1 MLRAFFCL
9 SFFCMI
15 TTFSFA
21 QQTREELEK
30 QRQDLKREIDETEKL
45 LKANKTET
53 KASLFQ
59 WQTITK
65 KVNLQ
70 DRVIEN
76 LNKDLRVL
84 DNNMYSIQKDI
95 NRYDRLLD
103 TLKQEY
109 ARSMVYAYKN
119 RSNYDFL
126 NFIFSADNFND
137 AIKRIAYLKSYRN
150 YREMQGQNILRTQ
163 DLRKQRIEDLG
174 GAKVKKSST
183 LQVQSK
189 EMQTL
194 EEQKKEKDRILAELQ
209 KQGKQLSNQ
218 MAAKQKQMK
227 KVNSAITAAIK
238 RAQDEARKA
247 ALAKAAEDERRRKEA
262 DRLAAKNNTPTNNP
276 TTSNPTTTTTKSVK
290 TPVAKT
296 PAKKVESV
304 LLNAENITLNN
315 NFKKNRGSLPW
326 PVDNGGVS
334 MHFGSNT
341 LPGGGSIVTT
351 CTTIAAAIGTPVKA
365 IFDGE
370 VVASFPNDE
379 QPFVVIQ
386 HGEYFTTYTNLSG
399 VNVSKG
405 QQVKYGQVLGK
416 VAAGYDGTGSI
427 DFYMSDEKSSFD
439 AEKWLRRR

>member
-1 MLRAFFCL
+1 MLKYFFCL
-9 SFFCMI
+9 IFCF
-15 TTFSFA
+15 TALFSFA
-21 QQTREELEK
+21 QKTREELEK
-30 QRQDLKREIDETEKL
+30 ERNDLKREMDEMEKL
-45 LKANKTET
+45 LKANKNET
-53 KASLFQ
+53 KASYVD
-59 WQTITK
+59 WQMISK

-84 DNNMYSIQKDI
+84 DNNMYTIQKDI
-95 NRYDRLLD
+95 NRYDRVLD

-109 ARSMVYAYKN
+109 AKSMVYAYKN

-126 NFIFSADNFND
+126 NFIFSAENFND
-137 AIKRIAYLKSYRN
+137 AIKRVAYLKSYRS

-163 DLRKQRIEDLG
+163 NLRKQRIEDLG
-174 GAKVKKSST
+174 GAKVKKNTT

-194 EEQKKEKDRILAELQ
+194 EEQKKEKDRILADLQ

-227 KVNSAITAAIK
+227 KVNGAITAAIK

-276 TTSNPTTTTTKSVK
+276 STNPTTTTTKTVK
-290 TPVAKT
+290 TPAAKA
-296 PAKKVESV
+296 PAKKVESI
-304 LLNAENITLNN
+304 LLNDDNIKLNTS
-315 NFKKNRGSLPW
+315 FEKTKGSLPW

-334 MHFGSNT
+334 MHFGNNP
-341 LPGGGSIVTT
+341 LPDGGSIVTT
-351 CTTIAAAIGTPVKA
+351 CTTIATAIGTPVKA

-370 VVASFPNDE
+370 VVAAYPNDE

-386 HGEYFTTYTNLSG
+386 HGKYFTTYTNLSG
-399 VNVSKG
+399 VTVSKG

-416 VAAGYDGTGSI
+416 VAAGYDGRGSI
-427 DFYMSDEKSSFD
+427 DFYMSNESSSFD

>member
-1 MLRAFFCL
+1 MLKYFFCL
-9 SFFCMI
+9 IFCF
-15 TTFSFA
+15 TALFSFA
-21 QQTREELEK
+21 QKTREELEK
-30 QRQDLKREIDETEKL
+30 ERNDLKREMDEMEKL
-45 LKANKTET
+45 LKANKNET
-53 KASLFQ
+53 KASYVD
-59 WQTITK
+59 WQMISK

-84 DNNMYSIQKDI
+84 DNNMYTIQKDI
-95 NRYDRLLD
+95 NRYDRVLD
-103 TLKQEY
+103 TLKEEY
-109 ARSMVYAYKN
+109 AKSMVYAYKN

-126 NFIFSADNFND
+126 NFIFSAENFND
-137 AIKRIAYLKSYRN
+137 AIKRVAYLKSYRS

-163 DLRKQRIEDLG
+163 NLRKQRIEDLG
-174 GAKVKKSST
+174 GAKVKKNTT

-194 EEQKKEKDRILAELQ
+194 EEQKKEKDRILADLQ

-227 KVNSAITAAIK
+227 KVNGAITAAIK

-262 DRLAAKNNTPTNNP
+262 DRLAAKNNTPATNPATNP
-276 TTSNPTTTTTKSVK
+276 TTSTTKTVK
-290 TPVAKT
+290 TPVAKS
-296 PAKKVESV
+296 PAKKVESI
-304 LLNAENITLNN
+304 LLNDENIALNN
-315 NFKKNRGSLPW
+315 SFEKNRGSLPW

-334 MHFGSNT
+334 MHFGNNP
-341 LPGGGSIVTT
+341 LPDGGSIVTT
-351 CTTIAAAIGTPVKA
+351 CTTIATAIGTPVKA

-370 VVASFPNDE
+370 VVAAYPNDE

-386 HGEYFTTYTNLSG
+386 HGKYFTTYTNLSG
-399 VNVSKG
+399 VTVSKG

-416 VAAGYDGTGSI
+416 VAAGYDGRGSI
-427 DFYMSDEKSSFD
+427 DFYMSNESSSFD